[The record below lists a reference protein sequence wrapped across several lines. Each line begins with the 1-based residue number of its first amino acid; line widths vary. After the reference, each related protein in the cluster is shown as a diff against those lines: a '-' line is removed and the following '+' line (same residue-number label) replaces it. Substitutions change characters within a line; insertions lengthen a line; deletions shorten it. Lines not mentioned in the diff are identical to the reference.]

1 MLFKLRTDLNN
12 KQKTPKK
19 IASENLKKIEIYN
32 KTLNTLTKEKNKFEY
47 EKNKLYLN
55 SLDSQIFISEL
66 IDRLERLDESEYI
79 QSISNINFEFCP
91 SCLSRL
97 TSAAS
102 NICNLCKCES
112 KVEAD
117 SPITPL
123 LRMKNELLIQIE
135 ESKKI
140 NDIRDNKVKEIN
152 IKINHTNLEI
162 NSISAQLNDLT
173 QHWSD
178 DEKINISNISFS
190 IGQIDAEIKEI
201 EKLIPLYD
209 ELSDL
214 NERIDVLDTDIDELN
229 VSIST
234 LEEESYKKKKDTIL
248 KLNSNLMELL
258 KKDIPREKEFQNPKH
273 VNISFSDN
281 QISINNK
288 SKFSESSM
296 VILRH
301 LFHLALL
308 KTADE
313 IPHMRFP
320 RFVILDGIDDG
331 GNEPERNIRLQEL
344 IIETIN
350 SLENS
355 SQIIVGTS
363 IKHLHKD
370 LKPFIYNDIFNA
382 EDKSLKI

>member
-1 MLFKLRTDLNN
+1 
-12 KQKTPKK
+12 
-19 IASENLKKIEIYN
+19 
-32 KTLNTLTKEKNKFEY
+32 
-47 EKNKLYLN
+47 
-55 SLDSQIFISEL
+55 
-66 IDRLERLDESEYI
+66 
-79 QSISNINFEFCP
+79 
-91 SCLSRL
+91 
-97 TSAAS
+97 
-102 NICNLCKCES
+102 
-112 KVEAD
+112 
-117 SPITPL
+117 
-123 LRMKNELLIQIE
+123 
-135 ESKKI
+135 
-140 NDIRDNKVKEIN
+140 
-152 IKINHTNLEI
+152 
-162 NSISAQLNDLT
+162 
-173 QHWSD
+173 
-178 DEKINISNISFS
+178 
-190 IGQIDAEIKEI
+190 
-201 EKLIPLYD
+201 
-209 ELSDL
+209 
-214 NERIDVLDTDIDELN
+214 
-229 VSIST
+229 
-234 LEEESYKKKKDTIL
+234 
-248 KLNSNLMELL
+248 MELL